1 MPSAAQE
8 QPSPPPAQTVP
19 SAQPA
24 PPGQAGDPAIE
35 ITEAI
40 DLTEDR
46 TQRMTVPVSI
56 DGRGPYGFIVDTG
69 AERTVISREL
79 AETLGLGP
87 GDSATLFSM
96 TEASHIQT
104 VLIPEL
110 EVGRRTVSDIH
121 APALERRHLG
131 AEGLLGVDSLRS
143 QRVTLDFVRQE
154 MTVTA
159 SNREQRRWPS
169 DTITVTARNR
179 YGHLMLVDASFD
191 GERIYVIVDTGSEI
205 TVANN
210 ALRQR
215 LERRHRLGAMRPV
228 RMISV
233 TGGILDAEYGIA
245 RRITI
250 GGIDITNLPVAFAE
264 VHPFRHLDLTDH
276 PAILLGMDA
285 MQLFDRV
292 SFDFANRRVRLLP
305 RHSSRDRDVRLAAR

>member
-1 MPSAAQE
+1 MRPPSAGGHAVGGAGAAVAA
-8 QPSPPPAQTVP
+8 PPAQTVP

-24 PPGQAGDPAIE
+24 PPGQSGQPAIE

-131 AEGLLGVDSLRS
+131 AEGLLGVDSLQIPAGDPRF
-143 QRVTLDFVRQE
+143 RAPGD
-154 MTVTA
+154 
-159 SNREQRRWPS
+159 
-169 DTITVTARNR
+169 D
-179 YGHLMLVDASFD
+179 
-191 GERIYVIVDTGSEI
+191 
-205 TVANN
+205 
-210 ALRQR
+210 
-215 LERRHRLGAMRPV
+215 RH
-228 RMISV
+228 
-233 TGGILDAEYGIA
+233 A
-245 RRITI
+245 RRAASK
-250 GGIDITNLPVAFAE
+250 GGGRPTRSP
-264 VHPFRHLDLTDH
+264 
-276 PAILLGMDA
+276 
-285 MQLFDRV
+285 
-292 SFDFANRRVRLLP
+292 
-305 RHSSRDRDVRLAAR
+305 